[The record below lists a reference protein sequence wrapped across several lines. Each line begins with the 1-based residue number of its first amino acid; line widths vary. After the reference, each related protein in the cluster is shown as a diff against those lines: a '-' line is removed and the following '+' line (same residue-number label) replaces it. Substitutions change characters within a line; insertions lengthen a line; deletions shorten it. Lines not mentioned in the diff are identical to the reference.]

1 MVECELLDRLSILTY
16 LAQYFQAFNR
26 QEVQTRVRRLVG
38 GNMSKS
44 SSCNSDL
51 DGMRTKLPPKMGR
64 LNEPCRQCSQAVE
77 IISRLNVGGRI
88 LHRTCFKCARCDT
101 QLSLASYYE
110 TETGD
115 FCCEVCPDEEKKEAV
130 TLKANKNLATMMSAD
145 SGHSSDEEEEE
156 EGEKEDEKKENE
168 EKRGEEDAT
177 VTSAY
182 AVAGEKVLEIE
193 KLTSTDF
200 NANVADIA
208 AKLDDTGGHENVSSE
223 NCDEDTRDDIEVALS
238 DQTNANNIEAYTSK
252 EAVDQITQ
260 GVAEDISIDVSV
272 EVNDNEGDVDNE
284 TILSNE
290 KVTEVANNELLS
302 QKKETAVG
310 TELDEDEYPDG
321 KNPFDDEEEDE
332 KDLEEISPPVQANL
346 AIVVNEEKANENKKD
361 LSTNPFGSDLDSDE
375 EEESKCSLH
384 HSSQAPTTT
393 TSSPSVPANNSSLNP
408 FGSDLS
414 DLEEEEVPASPS
426 LSVRSATAH
435 KKRRAPLPPGVGGV
449 PLPPGVGAPLTP
461 GVAAPPTPAP
471 RLSLGLSSASP
482 ASPSQ
487 RPMHRGGTAKRLKDA
502 DNLQRR
508 SQIMES
514 IHGQQQQPTSPLVA
528 SSSIAEDSISTA
540 SETTSAAPSLQSSE
554 STSMRSSSLSV
565 SMFAHMGPDKAEEG
579 QWRKKK
585 GPAPARPIPPKRT
598 VKKLARKAINQELTD
613 IEVKQ
618 GELERQGVK
627 LEKHIR
633 EICARADAEE
643 GANRDSL
650 GPEAEDLII
659 QLFDLVNEKNEL
671 FRRQTEL
678 IYMKK
683 ENRLEEQHAD
693 CEYQIR
699 VMMSKPECQRTEED
713 KKKEDRLI
721 SKLVEIV
728 GLRNEI
734 VDCLEM
740 DRLRELD
747 EDTAIENHMSDYAA
761 VQPVLSSKKGGLE
774 KILKIKMK
782 KKKKDR
788 DNEKDVDTS
797 ELDNLEEK
805 PEKPKKKSA
814 KKKILN
820 LASKGLA
827 SSKQLAFPHKN

>member
-26 QEVQTRVRRLVG
+26 QEVQTRVRRLA

-51 DGMRTKLPPKMGR
+51 GDSSGVRTKLPPKMGR

-88 LHRTCFKCARCDT
+88 LHRTCFKCARCET

-145 SGHSSDEEEEE
+145 SGHSSDEEEE
-156 EGEKEDEKKENE
+156 GEKEDEKKED
-168 EKRGEEDAT
+168 EKREDTT

-182 AVAGEKVLEIE
+182 VGEKVLALER
-193 KLTSTDF
+193 LTTTDF
-200 NANVADIA
+200 NANVADTA
-208 AKLDDTGGHENVSSE
+208 AKIDDTGGHDSVPDNDEIEDTGENVG
-223 NCDEDTRDDIEVALS
+223 VALS
-238 DQTNANNIEAYTSK
+238 DQTNANNNEAYTSN
-252 EAVDQITQ
+252 EAVDQITR
-260 GVAEDISIDVSV
+260 GFAEDINIDVTL
-272 EVNDNEGDVDNE
+272 EVNDNEGDACKE
-284 TILSNE
+284 TMLSNE
-290 KVTEVANNELLS
+290 ETTEVADES
-302 QKKETAVG
+302 QKKETATAVG
-310 TELDEDEYPDG
+310 TEQDEDEYPDG
-321 KNPFDDEEEDE
+321 KNPFGDEDDEE
-332 KDLEEISPPVQANL
+332 EEISPPVQANL
-346 AIVVNEEKANENKKD
+346 AIVVNDDNEEKAREKEV
-361 LSTNPFGSDLDSDE
+361 STNPFGSDLDSED
-375 EEESKCSLH
+375 EEESKCSNH
-384 HSSQAPTTT
+384 IQASAPAP
-393 TSSPSVPANNSSLNP
+393 SPAVPANSSLNP

-414 DLEEEEVPASPS
+414 DEDEVPASPS
-426 LSVRSATAH
+426 LSVRSATR
-435 KKRRAPLPPGVGGV
+435 KKRRAPLPPG
-449 PLPPGVGAPLTP
+449 
-461 GVAAPPTPAP
+461 AAPTPAP
-471 RLSLGLSSASP
+471 RLSLGLSSSP
-482 ASPSQ
+482 ASPS
-487 RPMHRGGTAKRLKDA
+487 RPTHRGGTAKRLKDA

-514 IHGQQQQPTSPLVA
+514 LHGQQQQQPTSPLVA
-528 SSSIAEDSISTA
+528 SSIAEDSISTA
-540 SETTSAAPSLQSSE
+540 SETTSAPSLQSE
-554 STSMRSSSLSV
+554 SSMRSSSLSV

-627 LEKHIR
+627 LEKTIR
-633 EICARADAEE
+633 EICARNDAEE

-699 VMMSKPECQRTEED
+699 VIMSKPECQRTEED

-797 ELDNLEEK
+797 ELDNLEAK

>member
-1 MVECELLDRLSILTY
+1 MY
-16 LAQYFQAFNR
+16 
-26 QEVQTRVRRLVG
+26 
-38 GNMSKS
+38 
-44 SSCNSDL
+44 
-51 DGMRTKLPPKMGR
+51 
-64 LNEPCRQCSQAVE
+64 
-77 IISRLNVGGRI
+77 
-88 LHRTCFKCARCDT
+88 H
-101 QLSLASYYE
+101 
-110 TETGD
+110 
-115 FCCEVCPDEEKKEAV
+115 
-130 TLKANKNLATMMSAD
+130 
-145 SGHSSDEEEEE
+145 
-156 EGEKEDEKKENE
+156 
-168 EKRGEEDAT
+168 
-177 VTSAY
+177 
-182 AVAGEKVLEIE
+182 
-193 KLTSTDF
+193 
-200 NANVADIA
+200 
-208 AKLDDTGGHENVSSE
+208 
-223 NCDEDTRDDIEVALS
+223 
-238 DQTNANNIEAYTSK
+238 
-252 EAVDQITQ
+252 
-260 GVAEDISIDVSV
+260 
-272 EVNDNEGDVDNE
+272 
-284 TILSNE
+284 
-290 KVTEVANNELLS
+290 
-302 QKKETAVG
+302 
-310 TELDEDEYPDG
+310 
-321 KNPFDDEEEDE
+321 
-332 KDLEEISPPVQANL
+332 
-346 AIVVNEEKANENKKD
+346 
-361 LSTNPFGSDLDSDE
+361 
-375 EEESKCSLH
+375 
-384 HSSQAPTTT
+384 
-393 TSSPSVPANNSSLNP
+393 
-408 FGSDLS
+408 
-414 DLEEEEVPASPS
+414 
-426 LSVRSATAH
+426 
-435 KKRRAPLPPGVGGV
+435 
-449 PLPPGVGAPLTP
+449 
-461 GVAAPPTPAP
+461 
-471 RLSLGLSSASP
+471 
-482 ASPSQ
+482 
-487 RPMHRGGTAKRLKDA
+487 
-502 DNLQRR
+502 
-508 SQIMES
+508 
-514 IHGQQQQPTSPLVA
+514 
-528 SSSIAEDSISTA
+528 
-540 SETTSAAPSLQSSE
+540 
-554 STSMRSSSLSV
+554 
-565 SMFAHMGPDKAEEG
+565 KAEEG

-699 VMMSKPECQRTEED
+699 VIMSKPECQRTEED

-761 VQPVLSSKKGGLE
+761 IQPVLTSKKGGLE
-774 KILKIKMK
+774 KILKIKLK
-782 KKKKDR
+782 KKKKDK

-797 ELDNLEEK
+797 ELDNLEAK

>member
-1 MVECELLDRLSILTY
+1 
-16 LAQYFQAFNR
+16 
-26 QEVQTRVRRLVG
+26 
-38 GNMSKS
+38 
-44 SSCNSDL
+44 
-51 DGMRTKLPPKMGR
+51 
-64 LNEPCRQCSQAVE
+64 
-77 IISRLNVGGRI
+77 
-88 LHRTCFKCARCDT
+88 
-101 QLSLASYYE
+101 
-110 TETGD
+110 
-115 FCCEVCPDEEKKEAV
+115 
-130 TLKANKNLATMMSAD
+130 
-145 SGHSSDEEEEE
+145 
-156 EGEKEDEKKENE
+156 
-168 EKRGEEDAT
+168 
-177 VTSAY
+177 
-182 AVAGEKVLEIE
+182 
-193 KLTSTDF
+193 
-200 NANVADIA
+200 
-208 AKLDDTGGHENVSSE
+208 
-223 NCDEDTRDDIEVALS
+223 
-238 DQTNANNIEAYTSK
+238 
-252 EAVDQITQ
+252 
-260 GVAEDISIDVSV
+260 
-272 EVNDNEGDVDNE
+272 
-284 TILSNE
+284 
-290 KVTEVANNELLS
+290 
-302 QKKETAVG
+302 
-310 TELDEDEYPDG
+310 
-321 KNPFDDEEEDE
+321 
-332 KDLEEISPPVQANL
+332 
-346 AIVVNEEKANENKKD
+346 
-361 LSTNPFGSDLDSDE
+361 
-375 EEESKCSLH
+375 
-384 HSSQAPTTT
+384 
-393 TSSPSVPANNSSLNP
+393 
-408 FGSDLS
+408 
-414 DLEEEEVPASPS
+414 
-426 LSVRSATAH
+426 
-435 KKRRAPLPPGVGGV
+435 
-449 PLPPGVGAPLTP
+449 
-461 GVAAPPTPAP
+461 
-471 RLSLGLSSASP
+471 
-482 ASPSQ
+482 
-487 RPMHRGGTAKRLKDA
+487 
-502 DNLQRR
+502 
-508 SQIMES
+508 MES
-514 IHGQQQQPTSPLVA
+514 IHGQQQQQQPTSPLVA
-528 SSSIAEDSISTA
+528 SSIAEDSISTA
-540 SETTSAAPSLQSSE
+540 SETTSAPSLQSE

-565 SMFAHMGPDKAEEG
+565 SMFAHMGTDKAEEG

-627 LEKHIR
+627 LEKTIR
-633 EICARADAEE
+633 EICARNDAEE

-797 ELDNLEEK
+797 ELDNLEAK